1 MPVADRMDEQQLTI
15 VQTVHVAHSTDEITE
30 AGKRVG
36 TVVVVAGDTDPC
48 LFQREAGAYMTSEP
62 R

>member
-1 MPVADRMDEQQLTI
+1 MDEQQLTI
-15 VQTVHVAHSTDEITE
+15 VQAVHVAHSTDEITE
-30 AGKRVG
+30 AGKRVE

-48 LFQREAGAYMTSEP
+48 LFQREAGAHMTSEP